1 MRKNEREAAALS
13 PDDIDQVSA
22 EYSDLFAALLPP
34 EQAAAHRRS
43 WYQERQAR
51 HGWTDAQVEAHF
63 ARDSARC
70 D

>member
-1 MRKNEREAAALS
+1 MQKNDASAAL
-13 PDDIDQVSA
+13 PDPNDINQVSA

-43 WYQERQAR
+43 WYQERQTR
-51 HGWTDAQVEAHF
+51 HGWTDAQVEAHL

>member
-1 MRKNEREAAALS
+1 MQKNDAPAPL
-13 PDDIDQVSA
+13 PDPNDIDQVSA

-34 EQAAAHRRS
+34 DQAARHRRE
-43 WYQERQAR
+43 WYQERKER
-51 HGWTDAQVEAHF
+51 HGWTDAQVEAYL